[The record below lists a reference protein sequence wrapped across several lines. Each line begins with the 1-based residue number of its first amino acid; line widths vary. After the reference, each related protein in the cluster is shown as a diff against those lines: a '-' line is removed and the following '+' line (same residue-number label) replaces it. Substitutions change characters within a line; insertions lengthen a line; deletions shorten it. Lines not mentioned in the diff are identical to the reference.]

1 VDYFCLEK
9 KMRNVQIFGVN
20 ISYIFPAFLL
30 VLSGLAILIILGLYA
45 TLWGKEKEKQDKL
58 SEEIVRVE
66 ESIEIRQEK

>member
-1 VDYFCLEK
+1 
-9 KMRNVQIFGVN
+9 MRNVQIFGVN